1 MKINQTRGNLLL
13 ISAPSLILTLKFLS
27 FHGSLLFFIF
37 GLANLVFVAISVNDI
52 EVTELMFPEQPLEQE
67 HPNPEKQVRF

>member
-1 MKINQTRGNLLL
+1 MKINQIRGSLLF
-13 ISAPSLILTLKFLS
+13 ISALFLILTLKFLS

-37 GLANLVFVAISVNDI
+37 GLANLVFVAISVNEI